1 MSKRI
6 INSMIV
12 ILLLVSIIMILV
24 SVYNQSNE
32 DRLLHD
38 MKVTC
43 ERSHAVID
51 GSLEKSCGQL
61 IDRVQAQGF
70 EVLSN
75 DSGEFWA
82 EYNPTA
88 NKSD

>member
-1 MSKRI
+1 
-6 INSMIV
+6 MIV
-12 ILLLVSIIMILV
+12 VLLLVSIVAVLV
-24 SVYNQSNE
+24 GAYNQSQE
-32 DRLLHD
+32 DRLLHN
-38 MKVTC
+38 MKMTC

-51 GSLEKSCGQL
+51 GKLERECGQL
-61 IDRVQAQGF
+61 VDKVQAQGY

-75 DSGEFWA
+75 DSGEFWT